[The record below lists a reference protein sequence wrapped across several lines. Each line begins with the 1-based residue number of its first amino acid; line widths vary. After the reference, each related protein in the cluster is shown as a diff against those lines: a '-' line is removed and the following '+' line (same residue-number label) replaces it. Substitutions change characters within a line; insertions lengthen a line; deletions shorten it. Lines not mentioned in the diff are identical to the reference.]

1 MDKEIAISL
10 LEKFKK
16 CLIVSED
23 QKPIKKVIQE
33 LDLTLQDLKVNNY
46 EGITLPIRLSEFTN
60 KVNMAFAFEGLRL
73 SEEQSKSWELLKEA
87 VIKGRQG
94 DRVGLSMLLGIM

>member
-16 CLIVSED
+16 CLIVSQD
-23 QKPIKKVIQE
+23 QEHIKKVIQE
-33 LDLTLQDLKVNNY
+33 LDLTLQDLNVNIY

-60 KVNMAFAFEGLRL
+60 KVNLAFTFEGLRL
-73 SEEQSKSWELLKEA
+73 SEEQSKSWQLLKEA

-94 DRVGLSMLLGIM
+94 DRVGLFMLLGIM